1 MSKSSKSVLFIILA
15 TFLLFSAHANNIKKY
30 SPDRLIIK
38 MKEGV
43 TPPSLTNV
51 IKVQHLF
58 KSIYTIYSKNI
69 TKLEKELANNHDIIY
84 IEKDY
89 YGSRDKLE
97 KREYLD
103 FNSDSFNATN
113 PFNDQYV
120 NKQWTLL
127 DSELNGISVKRAFLN
142 RRTMPREEIIVAV
155 VDTGVDFS
163 HPDLPIWSNE
173 NEIPNNGIDDD
184 GNGYIDDIY
193 GINTLVRDQ
202 DGNATMNT
210 SDAHG
215 HGTHVSGSIGAIQNN
230 NIGVVGVASNVKI
243 MGIRT
248 VPNRSDELDVDVIEA
263 FIYAA
268 KNGAKIIN
276 CSFGKSHNEGG
287 QAVSEAIEYIGKEF
301 GVLVV
306 AAAGNSSRNID
317 TTPSYP
323 ASFTNDSLLVV
334 ASTSKYGGLSYFSNY
349 GQKGVDVAAPGSGIY
364 STYPGNRYSS
374 MSGTSMA
381 SPNTAGLA
389 AEILSHFPNLTP
401 FELKKIIMNSVTKIG
416 SMTSR
421 LVSGGRI
428 DLEKSLVAAEI
439 FTSN

>member
-1 MSKSSKSVLFIILA
+1 MSKSSRSVLFIILT

-58 KSIYTIYSKNI
+58 KSVYTIYSKNI
-69 TKLEKELANNHDIIY
+69 TKLEKELANNQDIIY

-103 FNSDSFNATN
+103 FKSDSFNATN

-173 NEIPNNGIDDD
+173 NEIPDNGIDDD

-202 DGNATMNT
+202 NGNATMNT